1 MLIKAISTVLLKLK
15 DSSPQQ
21 YVPRKLNADG
31 GIADEDEDRGIPERQ
46 ARFYMAEIC
55 LALGFLH
62 SLEIM
67 YRDMKPENVMIALDG
82 HVKLIDFGLSKDRF
96 YGVNKVKYSVGR
108 IGDYQ
113 ILGHVVC
120 CMSLFTG

>member
-1 MLIKAISTVLLKLK
+1 M
-15 DSSPQQ
+15 
-21 YVPRKLNADG
+21 NADG

-96 YGVNKVKYSVGR
+96 YGVNKVEKQANY
-108 IGDYQ
+108 
-113 ILGHVVC
+113 
-120 CMSLFTG
+120 

>member
-1 MLIKAISTVLLKLK
+1 M
-15 DSSPQQ
+15 
-21 YVPRKLNADG
+21 NADG

-96 YGVNKVKYSVGR
+96 YGVNKVEKRAKYSVWRVWMVSNVGTCY
-108 IGDYQ
+108 ICSTVQ
-113 ILGHVVC
+113 KAQLSICVC
-120 CMSLFTG
+120 PIQELNK

>member
-1 MLIKAISTVLLKLK
+1 M
-15 DSSPQQ
+15 
-21 YVPRKLNADG
+21 NADG
-31 GIADEDEDRGIPERQ
+31 EIADEDEDRGIPERQ

-96 YGVNKVKYSVGR
+96 YGVNKVKYSVGH
-108 IGDYQ
+108 IWDWGQMYSMS
-113 ILGHVVC
+113 HVPLYRVTMVVVHRC
-120 CMSLFTG
+120 WVD